1 MSFIEIGGIAARYV
15 LQGQAG
21 QGQAGQGQ
29 AGPLLVLIHEMGG
42 SLDSWDDVAER
53 LQENWRVL
61 RYDVRGAGLSEKLK
75 GDVTVDVLAK
85 DLIAL
90 LDALDFQEPVY
101 LAGSAVGAAIAIASA
116 ALYPSRIAAL
126 ALLSPATG
134 IPASARMDRQAFA
147 DLLLAGGM
155 RALVEPT
162 LAAGYPPLLRAA
174 DPARYA
180 AFRARWLSNDPESYR
195 FTYRML
201 IDMDLAPY
209 YGRVVCPVLGI
220 GAEHDAL
227 RPPASV
233 QAVVAHIPSHR
244 FTVLPTGH
252 HASVQTPVEVAS
264 ALDGFFSEV
273 AGGATSMACSVSRA
287 APWP

>member
-1 MSFIEIGGIAARYV
+1 MSFIEIGGVAARYV
-15 LQGQAG
+15 L
-21 QGQAGQGQ
+21 QGQ

-75 GDVTVDVLAK
+75 GDVTVDILAG

-90 LDALDFQEPVY
+90 LDALDIQEPVC
-101 LAGSAVGAAIAIASA
+101 LAGSAVGAAIAIAFA
-116 ALYPSRIAAL
+116 ALHPSRIAAL

-134 IPASARMDRQAFA
+134 IPAHARMDRQTFA
-147 DLLLAGGM
+147 DTLLAGGM
-155 RALVEPT
+155 RAIVEPT

-180 AFRARWLSNDPESYR
+180 AFRARWLGNDPVSYR

-201 IDMDLAPY
+201 IDMDLTPY
-209 YGRVVCPVLGI
+209 YGRVACPVLGI

-233 QAVVAHIPSHR
+233 QAVVAQIPSHR
-244 FTVLPTGH
+244 FTVMPTGH
-252 HASVQTPVEVAS
+252 HAAVQTPAEVAS
-264 ALDGFFSEV
+264 VLYGFFGEV
-273 AGGATSMACSVSRA
+273 VGGAASMACSMSGGD
-287 APWP
+287 PWP